1 MNQVRPFRLLR
12 ALRQL
17 LAVGIAVAVCIHGC
31 ARSPSGVTGGATADR
46 RKYEPKK
53 DAAADE
59 ALLNAT
65 RTAQTSSPKKAVEA
79 YLAVYKAHSETT
91 AAQEALYRAGVLAF
105 DSGDYV
111 NARKSLNQLLYEN
124 PLFDKARDA
133 KLKVG
138 ISAIQL
144 RDYRDAYQTLRPLAD
159 QAEGAERQRI
169 LELAQRAAEGAQ
181 LYSEALGIALGQL
194 REAKTPE
201 QTQAALAQVEELIE
215 TKAEFVDIA
224 RVADDLPTS
233 SPAWPLITF
242 KLARIYYHLRDW
254 TRLEETLQKFLK
266 QAPQHPF
273 AAQAQELLTR
283 SKKRGEIRPKVVG
296 AVLPMTGRYKPIGEA
311 VMRGVSLALK
321 GSDIEVVVKDS
332 QGEPNLAARAM
343 EELAFDEGAIAVLGP
358 IWEDTRRGAL
368 VAEELGVPILTFSR
382 SDGITEIGPHVFR
395 NMLTNSA
402 QAKTLAEYAINTLG
416 YKSFAVMY
424 PNIPYGVDLAN
435 KFWDEVIARGGQV
448 RGAESYAF
456 DQTTFTAEVKK
467 LVGRYYLE
475 DRLDY
480 LEKFREISASGLDPF
495 RRRKA
500 LEKVRSHLDPIIDFD
515 AIFIPDAWERVGLV
529 APALAVED
537 IVTNACDPSDIQKI
551 RKTTGRKDL
560 KTVTL
565 LGSDQWGSRKG
576 QSGVPELIE
585 RGGKFISCSVY
596 VDGFYPDSARAA
608 TAQFVEAYREAYKD
622 LGRPPGLLEATGY
635 DSGRIFRKILN
646 DAQGKIDREGF
657 RARLAAVKDFP
668 GATGSTTFNDR
679 REAEKPLFLL
689 GVDKKDIRELSP
701 SEKLSSGS

>member
-1 MNQVRPFRLLR
+1 MSLVRPFRLFR
-12 ALRQL
+12 EPRQL
-17 LAVGIAVAVCIHGC
+17 LAAGIAVAVCLNGC
-31 ARSPSGVTGGATADR
+31 ARSASGIAGTGNR
-46 RKYEPKK
+46 PQYEPKK

-59 ALLNAT
+59 ALLKAT
-65 RTAQTSSPKKAVEA
+65 RTAQASSPQKAVEA
-79 YLAVYKAHSETT
+79 YLSVYKAHAETT

-111 NARKSLNQLLYEN
+111 TARKSLNQLLYEN
-124 PLFDKARDA
+124 PLFDKAQDA
-133 KLKVG
+133 KLKMGV
-138 ISAIQL
+138 AAMQL

-159 QAEGAERQRI
+159 QAQGAERQQI
-169 LELAQRAAEGAQ
+169 LEMAQRAAEGAQ
-181 LYSEALGIALGQL
+181 LYSEALQLALGQL

-201 QTQAALAQVEELIE
+201 ETKAALARLEELIE

-224 RVADDLPTS
+224 RVAEDLPTS

-266 QAPQHPF
+266 GAPQHPF

-283 SKKRGEIRPKVVG
+283 SRKRGEIRPKVVG
-296 AVLPMTGRYKPIGEA
+296 AVLPMSGRYKPIGEA

-332 QGEPNLAARAM
+332 EGEPSLAAKAI

-382 SDGITEIGPHVFR
+382 GDGITEIGPHVFR

-402 QAKTLAEYAINTLG
+402 QAKTLAEYAMKTLG
-416 YKSFAVMY
+416 YKSFALMY

-435 KFWDEVIARGGQV
+435 KFWDEVVARGGQI
-448 RGAESYAF
+448 RGAETYAF
-456 DQTTFTAEVKK
+456 DQTTFTTEVKK

-480 LEKFREISASGLDPF
+480 LEKLREISASGLDPF
-495 RRRKA
+495 RKRKA
-500 LEKVRSHLDPIIDFD
+500 LEKVRSHLDPVIDFD

-537 IVTNACDPSDIQKI
+537 IVTNACDPSDIERI

-596 VDGFYPDSARAA
+596 VDGFYSDSSRQA

-622 LGRPPGLLEATGY
+622 LARPPGLLEATGY
-635 DSGRIFRKILN
+635 DSGRIFRKILH
-646 DAQGKIDREGF
+646 DAQGNIDREGF

-668 GATGSTTFNDR
+668 GATGSTTFNER

-689 GVDKKDIRELSP
+689 GIDKKDIRELSP
-701 SEKLSSGS
+701 SQKLSSGS

>member
-1 MNQVRPFRLLR
+1 MNLVLPFRLFR
-12 ALRQL
+12 APRQL
-17 LAVGIAVAVCIHGC
+17 LAAGIAVAVCIHGC
-31 ARSPSGVTGGATADR
+31 ARSASGIAGTGDR
-46 RKYEPKK
+46 PQYEPKK

-59 ALLNAT
+59 ALLKAT
-65 RTAQTSSPKKAVEA
+65 RTAQASSPQKAVEA
-79 YLAVYKAHSETT
+79 YLSVYKAHAETT

-105 DSGDYV
+105 DSGDYL
-111 NARKSLNQLLYEN
+111 NARKRLNQLLYEN
-124 PLFDKARDA
+124 PLFDKAQDA
-133 KLKVG
+133 KLKLGV
-138 ISAIQL
+138 AAMQL
-144 RDYRDAYQTLRPLAD
+144 RDYRDAYQTLRPLAE
-159 QAEGAERQRI
+159 QAQGAERQQI
-169 LELAQRAAEGAQ
+169 LEMAQRAAEGAQ
-181 LYSEALGIALGQL
+181 LYSEALQIALGQL

-201 QTQAALAQVEELIE
+201 ETKVALARLEELIE

-224 RVADDLPTS
+224 RVAEDLPTS

-266 QAPQHPF
+266 GAPQHPF

-283 SKKRGEIRPKVVG
+283 SRKRGEIRPKVVG
-296 AVLPMTGRYKPIGEA
+296 AVLPMSGRYKPIGEA

-332 QGEPNLAARAM
+332 EGEPSLAAKAI

-382 SDGITEIGPHVFR
+382 GDGITEIGPHVFR

-416 YKSFAVMY
+416 YKSFALMY
-424 PNIPYGVDLAN
+424 PNIPYGVDLAT
-435 KFWDEVIARGGQV
+435 KFWDEVVARGGQI
-448 RGAESYAF
+448 RGAETYAF
-456 DQTTFTAEVKK
+456 DQTTFTSEVKK

-480 LEKFREISASGLDPF
+480 LEKLREISASGLDPF
-495 RRRKA
+495 RKRKA
-500 LEKVRSHLDPIIDFD
+500 LEKVRSHLDPVIDFD

-537 IVTNACDPSDIQKI
+537 IVTNACDPSDIERI

-596 VDGFYPDSARAA
+596 VDGFYPDSSRQA
-608 TAQFVEAYREAYKD
+608 TAQFVEAYREAYKV
-622 LGRPPGLLEATGY
+622 LARPPGLLEATGY
-635 DSGRIFRKILN
+635 DSGRIFRKILH
-646 DAQGKIDREGF
+646 DAQGNIDREGF
-657 RARLAAVKDFP
+657 RSRLAAVKDFP
-668 GATGSTTFNDR
+668 GATGSTTFNER

-689 GVDKKDIRELSP
+689 GIDKKDIRELSP
-701 SEKLSSGS
+701 SQKLSSGS

>member
-1 MNQVRPFRLLR
+1 
-12 ALRQL
+12 
-17 LAVGIAVAVCIHGC
+17 VCIHGC
-31 ARSPSGVTGGATADR
+31 ARSASGIAGTGDR
-46 RKYEPKK
+46 PQYEPKK

-59 ALLNAT
+59 ALLKAT
-65 RTAQTSSPKKAVEA
+65 RTAQASSPQKAVEA
-79 YLAVYKAHSETT
+79 YLSVYKAHAETT

-105 DSGDYV
+105 DSGDYL
-111 NARKSLNQLLYEN
+111 NARKRLNQLLYEN
-124 PLFDKARDA
+124 PLFDKAQDA
-133 KLKVG
+133 KLKLGV
-138 ISAIQL
+138 AAMQL
-144 RDYRDAYQTLRPLAD
+144 RDYRDAYQTLRPLAE
-159 QAEGAERQRI
+159 QAQGAERQQI
-169 LELAQRAAEGAQ
+169 LEMAQRAAEGAQ
-181 LYSEALGIALGQL
+181 LYSEALQIALGQL

-201 QTQAALAQVEELIE
+201 ETKVALARLEELIE

-224 RVADDLPTS
+224 RVAEDLPTS

-266 QAPQHPF
+266 GAPQHPF

-283 SKKRGEIRPKVVG
+283 SRKRGEIRPKVVG
-296 AVLPMTGRYKPIGEA
+296 AVLPMSGRYKPIGEA

-332 QGEPNLAARAM
+332 EGEPSLAAKAI

-382 SDGITEIGPHVFR
+382 GDGITEIGPHVFR

-416 YKSFAVMY
+416 YKSFALMY
-424 PNIPYGVDLAN
+424 PNIPYGVDLAT
-435 KFWDEVIARGGQV
+435 KFWDEVVARGGQI
-448 RGAESYAF
+448 RGAETYAF
-456 DQTTFTAEVKK
+456 DQTTFTSEVKK

-480 LEKFREISASGLDPF
+480 LEKLREISASGLDPF
-495 RRRKA
+495 RKRKA
-500 LEKVRSHLDPIIDFD
+500 LEKVRSHLDPVIDFD

-537 IVTNACDPSDIQKI
+537 IVTNACDPSDIERI

-596 VDGFYPDSARAA
+596 VDGFYPDSSRQA

-622 LGRPPGLLEATGY
+622 LARPPGLLEATGY
-635 DSGRIFRKILN
+635 DSGRIFRKILH
-646 DAQGKIDREGF
+646 DAQGNIDREGF
-657 RARLAAVKDFP
+657 RSRLAAVKDFP
-668 GATGSTTFNDR
+668 GATGSTTFNER

-689 GVDKKDIRELSP
+689 GIDKKDIRELSP
-701 SEKLSSGS
+701 SQKLSSGS